1 MSEIESNEDLSAK
14 ENRFLK
20 QTILAFRDE
29 LEKAEVFREEC
40 LQQANMDSRREIDQ
54 LKVTALELR
63 DQFERSRV
71 EFDEER
77 QKLAATEREESR
89 QLRDQGRP
97 VPPHPGSQW
106 AGYCVA

>member
-1 MSEIESNEDLSAK
+1 MLKPRQTQLLMSEIESTEDLSAK

-29 LEKAEVFREEC
+29 LEKAEAFREEC

-63 DQFERSRV
+63 DQFEHV
-71 EFDEER
+71 
-77 QKLAATEREESR
+77 
-89 QLRDQGRP
+89 
-97 VPPHPGSQW
+97 V
-106 AGYCVA
+106 V